1 MAELDRRS
9 RLVQLTPR
17 NVVLPSDVRAL
28 AGLRSPAGVL
38 FRDFKQVAEH
48 SAVVDLGD
56 WPLVG
61 PRTAK
66 YFVTVLSRTGLTPVG
81 RHTHWKHENDL
92 RDDDQMCVSH
102 EVLSE
107 VLELLGCHDQLDLAN
122 LCGVESLVRQLQF
135 LENEVRKRTEASRP
149 PSGAEYY
156 LGRPKKVGGA
166 IQDPSLTE
174 FISQQAQKESN
185 ILKEQRKA
193 REERQLVRPN
203 AEAGPGPKTKPN
215 APPP

>member
-122 LCGVESLVRQLQF
+122 LCGGESLVRQLQF

-166 IQDPSLTE
+166 IQDPCLTE